1 MDIRDTVQRLCRK
14 YQTRDPYELADAL
27 GIILIS
33 APLSRSVRGFYQL
46 SNRIKIIY
54 LNNSFP
60 EETRRIV
67 LAHELGHAVMH
78 DRVNSFFLD
87 KHTFLITDRFE
98 IEANRFAADLLISDE
113 DVENYKELT
122 IDQLRLLTGFEEDA
136 VRYRFQDKS
145 KSPLH

>member
-27 GIILIS
+27 DIILIS

-78 DRVNSFFLD
+78 DRVNTFFWMID
-87 KHTFLITDRFE
+87 SSTWRTGSP
-98 IEANRFAADLLISDE
+98 AA
-113 DVENYKELT
+113 V
-122 IDQLRLLTGFEEDA
+122 
-136 VRYRFQDKS
+136 S
-145 KSPLH
+145 KNVLSSMR